1 MYSYAKIVE
10 NSKKYPEFVRKDEF
24 CEMCGICPRTAA
36 RALKSG
42 TVAYTKRYARAQGPR
57 REYLVHY
64 YDIAVKDILRY
75 AKDKCSLSEC
85 QESDL
90 EKIKLFYIR
99 EFENLPDMLQ
109 STEVSKVIGYGKE
122 AIRRWIIS
130 GLLVGVRRK
139 EKFYVAKEDLI
150 LFLLSDHYRNIVRKS
165 DIHIKR
171 DNLIKEIL

>member
-10 NSKKYPEFVRKDEF
+10 NSKKYPEFVRKAEF
-24 CEMCGICPRTAA
+24 CEMCGICPLTAA

-42 TVAYTKRYARAQGPR
+42 AVSYTKRYARAQGPR

-64 YDIAVKDILRY
+64 YDIAVKDILRF
-75 AKDKCSLSEC
+75 AKDKCSISEC

-99 EFENLPDMLQ
+99 EFENLPDILR
-109 STEVSKVIGYGKE
+109 STEVSKILGYGKE
-122 AIRRWIIS
+122 AIRRWIVS
-130 GLLVGVRRK
+130 GLLCGVRRK
-139 EKFYVAKEDLI
+139 EKYYVAKEDLI
-150 LFLLSDHYRNIVRKS
+150 LFLLSDHYRNIMRKS
-165 DIHIKR
+165 DIHIQR

>member
-1 MYSYAKIVE
+1 
-10 NSKKYPEFVRKDEF
+10 
-24 CEMCGICPRTAA
+24 
-36 RALKSG
+36 
-42 TVAYTKRYARAQGPR
+42 
-57 REYLVHY
+57 
-64 YDIAVKDILRY
+64 
-75 AKDKCSLSEC
+75 
-85 QESDL
+85 
-90 EKIKLFYIR
+90 
-99 EFENLPDMLQ
+99 MLQ

>member
-1 MYSYAKIVE
+1 MIHMERLTWDNYDDVLNLKVAKEQKEYIVPNSDSLIHAFFAMTE
-10 NSKKYPEFVRKDEF
+10 NKAQIFPFGIYLGKTPVGFMMIARDVPWIEQYYGSPAKYYYIWRFMID
-24 CEMCGICPRTAA
+24 
-36 RALKSG
+36 
-42 TVAYTKRYARAQGPR
+42 KRYQG
-57 REYLVHY
+57 
-64 YDIAVKDILRY
+64 
-75 AKDKCSLSEC
+75 
-85 QESDL
+85 
-90 EKIKLFYIR
+90 
-99 EFENLPDMLQ
+99 N
-109 STEVSKVIGYGKE
+109 GYGKE